1 MSISISFSKEHNRDN
16 WIKTV
21 KDVITFYKNDFK
33 KTKQFFSKAAFKEFV
48 IETKRC
54 FLREEIEHMT
64 DESKKAVALA
74 NIDTDALTYF
84 RIIEMQI
91 HTYITTISRTP
102 YIMLSETERIATISR
117 IIVILDTINSSDP
130 PLNIYKLRELISE
143 SYTKNE
149 LTDCIFMMINIIKMK
164 HKLKNSKELK
174 ELIAQFINES
184 KKEELK
190 EEIVPPAAPSAK
202 RAAPSAP

>member
-1 MSISISFSKEHNRDN
+1 MSISITFSKEHNRDH

-33 KTKQFFSKAAFKEFV
+33 KTKQFFAKAAFKEFV
-48 IETKRC
+48 IETKIG

-64 DESKKAVALA
+64 DEIKKAVALA

-84 RIIEMQI
+84 RIVEMQI

-102 YIMLSETERIATISR
+102 YIMLSETERIAAESR
-117 IIVILDTINSSDP
+117 IIVILDTILSSDH
-130 PLNIYKLRELISE
+130 PLNINKLRELISK

-149 LTDCIFMMINIIKMK
+149 LIDCIFMMINMRRIKN
-164 HKLKNSKELK
+164 HKKLIEL
-174 ELIAQFINES
+174 FTN
-184 KKEELK
+184 ELK
-190 EEIVPPAAPSAK
+190 EEIIPPAAPPAK
-202 RAAPSAP
+202 RAAP

>member
-1 MSISISFSKEHNRDN
+1 MSISITFSKEHNRDD
-16 WIKTV
+16 WIKTA

-33 KTKQFFSKAAFKEFV
+33 KTKQFFAKAAFKEFI
-48 IETKRC
+48 IETKIG

-74 NIDTDALTYF
+74 NINTDALTYF
-84 RIIEMQI
+84 RIVEMQI

-102 YIMLSETERIATISR
+102 YIMLSETERIATISC

-149 LTDCIFMMINIIKMK
+149 LMNCIFMMINIIKMK

-174 ELIAQFINES
+174 EHIVLSINEL
-184 KKEELK
+184 KEDELK
-190 EEIVPPAAPSAK
+190 EEIAPPAK
-202 RAAPSAP
+202 RATPSAP

>member
-1 MSISISFSKEHNRDN
+1 MSISITFGKEHNCED

-21 KDVITFYKNDFK
+21 KDVIKFYKNDFK
-33 KTKQFFSKAAFKEFV
+33 KTKQFFAKAAFKEFV
-48 IETKRC
+48 IETKRD

-64 DESKKAVALA
+64 DEIKKAVALA

-84 RIIEMQI
+84 RIVEMQI

-102 YIMLSETERIATISR
+102 YIMLSETEHIAAESR
-117 IIVILDTINSSDP
+117 IIVILDTILSSDH
-130 PLNIYKLRELISE
+130 PLNINKLRELISK

-149 LTDCIFMMINIIKMK
+149 LIDCIFMMINMRRIKN
-164 HKLKNSKELK
+164 HK
-174 ELIAQFINES
+174 ELIELFTN
-184 KKEELK
+184 ELK
-190 EEIVPPAAPSAK
+190 EEIIPPAAPPAK